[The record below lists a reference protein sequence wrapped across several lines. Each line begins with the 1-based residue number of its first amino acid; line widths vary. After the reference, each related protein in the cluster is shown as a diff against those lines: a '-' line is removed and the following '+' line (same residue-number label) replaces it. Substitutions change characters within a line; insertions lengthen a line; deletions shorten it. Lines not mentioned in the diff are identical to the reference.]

1 MCWAHQNRLHPSAPS
16 VSPPFGHGWTSRTA
30 RRRNKSR
37 RAQHVVWVWSAI
49 CTGTLMQP
57 RWWQGWGETV
67 MPSVSRTT
75 GVRTTCPT
83 GIRSAVSVRA
93 HGCHSSCSTHS
104 SNARTRAR
112 RMPARRKSGTSCKV
126 GAWLVALLRFTPG
139 SGASPPAT
147 LPVGEHGACAW
158 RWRRGLRRRCVG
170 MAERAHVRLAPLPRQ
185 QHQPRR
191 KLVRRRTA

>member
-16 VSPPFGHGWTSRTA
+16 ISPWTSRTA

-37 RAQHVVWVWSAI
+37 RAQHVVWVWPAI

-57 RWWQGWGETV
+57 RWWRGWGETV
-67 MPSVSRTT
+67 TPSVSRTI
-75 GVRTTCPT
+75 GMRTTCPT
-83 GIRSAVSVRA
+83 GISSAVSVRA

-126 GAWLVALLRFTPG
+126 GPGWSPCFGSPQAQVPLPQQRFLWASMVPALGDGGAGCAGAAWA
-139 SGASPPAT
+139 
-147 LPVGEHGACAW
+147 
-158 RWRRGLRRRCVG
+158 LRR
-170 MAERAHVRLAPLPRQ
+170 AH
-185 QHQPRR
+185 
-191 KLVRRRTA
+191 TFG